1 VLLYDKQGACCRAL
15 LANLRNLKITEPAAY
30 RIVLVDTNCFLR
42 LYSLPRLP
50 FWGSIGP
57 YQLLTLP
64 SLLDEFHAGARLN
77 KDYAWLD
84 KKLSAEDQQK
94 ITLVLGGDQLATM
107 REERDAHRDYADSFL
122 YDYCD
127 SRKIGIRSLSKN
139 DLELLATAIA
149 LRAAIATDEWPLK
162 LLVEDL
168 TRDND
173 ADDYGIEVFTSVHML
188 RILENAGF
196 ISPEERVAT
205 MRSWLRSGEQLH
217 RDWDRDYKALFK
229 AGPPLAS

>member
-1 VLLYDKQGACCRAL
+1 MVVI
-15 LANLRNLKITEPAAY
+15 LRNSKITDPAAY

-42 LYSLPRLP
+42 LYSLPKLP

-64 SLLDEFHAGARLN
+64 SLLNEFRAGARLN

-84 KKLSAEDQQK
+84 KKLSAEDEQK

-107 REERDAHRDYADSFL
+107 CKERDAHRDYADDFL
-122 YDYCD
+122 YNYCVGK
-127 SRKIGIRSLSKN
+127 KICIRSLSKN

-149 LRAAIATDEWPLK
+149 LNAAIATDEWPLK

-168 TRDND
+168 TCDND

-188 RILENAGF
+188 RILEDAGF
-196 ISPEERVAT
+196 ISPEQREAT
-205 MRSWLRSGEQLH
+205 MKSWLRSGEQLH
-217 RDWDRDYKALFK
+217 RDWDRDYRALFN
-229 AGPPLAS
+229 AGPPFAS